1 MRKKEGTE
9 HELSVFSELYG
20 RLAQLPTEK
29 LTELLEQ
36 ILPPQEIFARMEGTL
51 FAMHFRGLSM
61 FNLSAELFEAGI
73 EAGDPRTEIFHQLQ
87 GGLVEKC
94 IMDKSRAIAQRED
107 NVCRRAKGIMIWDGG
122 KRCWY
127 VPVAA
132 TTEFIEATDKL
143 IAEYAQFKQEKIL
156 DRYDELRGRG
166 EEIVQKAADSAWNS
180 LVQTGN
186 NKMPRSAFM
195 DQAAKLFED
204 RFPTKEIIENG
215 FVASREPR
223 QMNIPEIVRVNLKE
237 IREAERQLIDEQ
249 VERERKEGDRAG
261 EQLRLLE
268 LEVQMQREKERQLEK
283 ENELR
288 ERILRDAIAPEVE
301 KAKQIVSQFYASVI
315 TVGNEILDA
324 ARAGKPIHPG
334 TRGRW
339 TRMIEAMGAM
349 EQTRS
354 MREALDALLA
364 TSQQA
369 GKDAIASAQDVKRI
383 EGLVDK
389 ALKDMANRVQI
400 ESNAAGLWELVRAN
414 KAESRL
420 KEITKM
426 RDTLQKEDAELEALL
441 DLMTVRE

>member
-1 MRKKEGTE
+1 MRKKEGTT

-29 LTELLEQ
+29 LAELLEQ

-51 FAMHFRGLSM
+51 FAMHFRGLRM
-61 FNLSAELFEAGI
+61 FDLSAELFEAGI
-73 EAGDPRTEIFHQLQ
+73 EDGDPRAEIFHQLQ
-87 GGLVEKC
+87 GGLVERS
-94 IMDKSRAIAQRED
+94 IMDKGRAIAQREELI
-107 NVCRRAKGIMIWDGG
+107 CKRAKGIMVWDGG
-122 KRCWY
+122 KKCWY

-132 TTEFIEATDKL
+132 TSEFIEATDKL
-143 IAEYAQFKQEKIL
+143 IATYTQFKKEKIL
-156 DRYDELRGRG
+156 DRYDELRRRG
-166 EEIVQKAADSAWNS
+166 GEIVQKAADQAWNS
-180 LVQTGN
+180 LHQAGN
-186 NKMPRSAFM
+186 SKVPRSVFM
-195 DQAAKLFED
+195 EQAAKLFED
-204 RFPTKEIIENG
+204 RFPAQGVIESG
-215 FVASREPR
+215 FVATREAR
-223 QMNIPEIVRVNLKE
+223 QMDIPEIIKINLQE
-237 IREAERQLIDEQ
+237 IREAERKLIDEQ

-261 EQLRLLE
+261 EQMRLLE

-301 KAKQIVSQFYASVI
+301 KAKQIVSWFYASVI
-315 TVGNEILDA
+315 SVGNEILDA
-324 ARAGKPIHPG
+324 ARAGKPIHHA

-369 GKDAIASAQDVKRI
+369 GKETIASAQDVKRI

-420 KEITKM
+420 KEIMRM

-441 DLMTVRE
+441 ELMTTSE